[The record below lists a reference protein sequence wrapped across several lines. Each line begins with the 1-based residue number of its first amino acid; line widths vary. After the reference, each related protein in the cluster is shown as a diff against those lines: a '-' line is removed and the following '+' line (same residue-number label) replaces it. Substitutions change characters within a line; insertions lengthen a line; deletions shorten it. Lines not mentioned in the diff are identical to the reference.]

1 MRKMTQ
7 SRQNTLLET
16 KGRTTNKDQLIQRPK
31 PAGIFGRGLK
41 NCPLCGSLGELKI
54 YTNEKL
60 FKRD

>member
-7 SRQNTLLET
+7 S
-16 KGRTTNKDQLIQRPK
+16 NKDQLIQRPK